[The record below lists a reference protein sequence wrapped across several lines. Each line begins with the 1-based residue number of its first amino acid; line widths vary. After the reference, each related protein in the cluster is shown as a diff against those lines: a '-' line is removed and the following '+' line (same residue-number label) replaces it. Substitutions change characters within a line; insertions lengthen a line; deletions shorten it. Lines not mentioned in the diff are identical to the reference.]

1 MAQLKQNA
9 ILLEK
14 LDGRLVITLNRP
26 KVRNALSFAAR
37 TEEPYVSKHIADVLM
52 AIETI
57 KDTHNYLANL
67 KDVMGEDKYS

>member
-1 MAQLKQNA
+1 MALSQQVSDS
-9 ILLEK
+9 
-14 LDGRLVITLNRP
+14 LDDAKANL
-26 KVRNALSFAAR
+26 RNALSFAAR

-67 KDVMGEDKYS
+67 KDVMGEDK

>member
-1 MAQLKQNA
+1 MALTQQVSDS
-9 ILLEK
+9 
-14 LDGRLVITLNRP
+14 LDDAKAAL
-26 KVRNALSFAAR
+26 RNALSFAAR

-67 KDVMGEDKYS
+67 KDLMGEDKYS

>member
-1 MAQLKQNA
+1 MSLTQQVSDS
-9 ILLEK
+9 
-14 LDGRLVITLNRP
+14 LDDAKANL
-26 KVRNALSFAAR
+26 RNALSFAAR

>member
-1 MAQLKQNA
+1 MALTQQVSDS
-9 ILLEK
+9 
-14 LDGRLVITLNRP
+14 LDDAKANL
-26 KVRNALSFAAR
+26 RNALSFAAR